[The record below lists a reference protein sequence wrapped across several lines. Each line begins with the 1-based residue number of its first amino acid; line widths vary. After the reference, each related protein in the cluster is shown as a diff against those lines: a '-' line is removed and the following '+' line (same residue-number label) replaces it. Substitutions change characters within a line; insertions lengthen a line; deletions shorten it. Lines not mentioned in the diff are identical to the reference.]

1 MYENIKLAPTYQNS
15 GEDSQ
20 GPKLITL
27 PTPTDLTKCPLKRKS
42 AKEYA
47 PCLLKKF
54 LCKS

>member
-1 MYENIKLAPTYQNS
+1 MYEDIKLAQIHQNL

-20 GPKLITL
+20 GPKDITF
-27 PTPTDLTKCPLKRKS
+27 PTPLGLTKCPLKRKS

-47 PCLLKKF
+47 PCLFKKF